1 MTQRFPTFKA
11 GHIFNTYPDIIDKN
25 VQLKYNR
32 LVLEYPSR
40 IDAMAINPAA
50 VCYNDD
56 LVFTPGEIVI
66 SVDRKIKVKIEVIDE
81 NGGELQVSNRTQRK
95 VLVKHAYKIITKTLN
110 RNPSIKVDVDSS
122 EIIKHSGFGSSSS
135 TITAVSAAINELYGC
150 PLENEKLIKFLASNH
165 GEEVDDDNE
174 EDLKMVQCI
183 GGGATNGLTEEG
195 IIIIAGKATTIC
207 KMKYKSD
214 ALIAIPK
221 AFQIKSAD
229 ELMRLEE
236 DNLWKFKKTGDE
248 YSQEIAYKIL
258 HKALPDMCNASI
270 KGLADI
276 VFEYRFKMG
285 SIENC
290 SFVYEGMINEAKQLR
305 SLYED
310 RKCELLT
317 LSSVGPAFFAIVKN
331 EEQKQACKIA
341 MENLEMN
348 VIETK
353 ICNSR
358 YKVIE
363 KNEKDM
369 FWKDE
374 KTAIDFN
381 EKPVSDYIVN
391 AIDEICNNNSIKEII
406 DVGCGGGRYSRYLK
420 EKGFNVCA
428 VDKYKEMARFIE
440 KDKIDFIQACM
451 NRIPKNDS
459 SFDMLLSIGVIHNAT
474 TRNELENTIKEFNR
488 LLKKGG
494 YLILS
499 LFTNDVITDDLK
511 NIGESVYKV
520 KDRPDMVLLSK
531 EDINNIVICNGFQI
545 EKIINEH
552 ITDVGIGKR
561 NVYSVEF
568 RKKI

>member
-1 MTQRFPTFKA
+1 M
-11 GHIFNTYPDIIDKN
+11 
-25 VQLKYNR
+25 
-32 LVLEYPSR
+32 
-40 IDAMAINPAA
+40 
-50 VCYNDD
+50 
-56 LVFTPGEIVI
+56 
-66 SVDRKIKVKIEVIDE
+66 
-81 NGGELQVSNRTQRK
+81 
-95 VLVKHAYKIITKTLN
+95 KHAYKIITKTLN
-110 RNPSIKVDVDSS
+110 INPSIKVDVDSS

-135 TITAVSAAINELYGC
+135 TITEVSAAINELYGC

-488 LLKKGG
+488 LLKKA
-494 YLILS
+494 
-499 LFTNDVITDDLK
+499 
-511 NIGESVYKV
+511 
-520 KDRPDMVLLSK
+520 
-531 EDINNIVICNGFQI
+531 DI
-545 EKIINEH
+545 
-552 ITDVGIGKR
+552 
-561 NVYSVEF
+561 
-568 RKKI
+568 